1 MVASVVGVKGDMPE
15 PVAAS
20 EAFEQRRFGQCEGNI
35 GLIANDNSI
44 LGEN

>member
-20 EAFEQRRFGQCEGNI
+20 EAFEQRRFGKCEGNI
-35 GLIANDNSI
+35 GLIADKDTI
-44 LGEN
+44 LGED